1 MLEDILKQRK
11 TEVKLLHF
19 HPLCSLPSSEAQ
31 FMKPGP
37 HLVSAIAR
45 EAERLTCDQGSGI

>member
-31 FMKPGP
+31 FIDGP
-37 HLVSAIAR
+37 LLVSAIAR
-45 EAERLTCDQGSGI
+45 EASQLTCDQGSGI

>member
-11 TEVKLLHF
+11 TEVKLAAFSSCAPYILRG
-19 HPLCSLPSSEAQ
+19 SLVD
-31 FMKPGP
+31 GP